1 MRDIRL
7 AGVTKLN
14 ALRRLAIKVHG
25 ESPAPKKHKEWRFR
39 LYDGDRVVGYVGLVD
54 IIEAE
59 REFMVALNVTTPDR
73 TAVQIAVK
81 TLAAIA
87 NMSERDVA
95 QASAMRTLAIDALAE
110 IGKANLNDAAE
121 EMRS

>member
-1 MRDIRL
+1 MS
-7 AGVTKLN
+7 VTKLN
-14 ALRRLAIKVHG
+14 ALRRLTIKVHG
-25 ESPAPKKHKEWRFR
+25 ESPAPRKHKEWRFR

-54 IIEAE
+54 IIDAE
-59 REFMVALNVTTPDR
+59 REFMVALNATSPTPDR
-73 TAVQIAVK
+73 TAVQVAVK

-87 NMSERDVA
+87 NLRERDAKA

-110 IGKANLNDAAE
+110 IGKASLNDAAE